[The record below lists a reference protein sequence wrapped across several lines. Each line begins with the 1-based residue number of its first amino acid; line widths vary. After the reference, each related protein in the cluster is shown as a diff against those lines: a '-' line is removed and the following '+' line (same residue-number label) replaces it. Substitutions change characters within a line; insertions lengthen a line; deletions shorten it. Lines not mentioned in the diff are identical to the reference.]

1 MRSTL
6 SRSRSQSRSKRSTR
20 KEIRIPEV
28 GTMFGVNRWFRA
40 MYEKLGWMVLAK
52 AKGLDQKVVEYK
64 RSLKRLVRMI
74 EQLMS
79 EYMNVNRIHDLRV
92 LHMEA
97 KALLAYVNKHL

>member
-1 MRSTL
+1 MRST
-6 SRSRSQSRSKRSTR
+6 RSQRRSKRSTR
-20 KEIRIPEV
+20 KEIRIPELA
-28 GTMFGVNRWFRA
+28 GTMFGVNRWFRT
-40 MYEKLGWMVLAK
+40 MYEKLGWIVIAK
-52 AKGLDQKVVEYK
+52 AKGLNHKVVEYK
-64 RSLKRLVRMI
+64 RNLARLVRMI

>member
-1 MRSTL
+1 
-6 SRSRSQSRSKRSTR
+6 
-20 KEIRIPEV
+20 
-28 GTMFGVNRWFRA
+28 MFGVNRWFRA